1 MGMSTVPDFGEV
13 QTHYHHIFRK
23 TGTAR
28 TQSKT
33 GMVTVTN
40 LGDVHTICVDT
51 VIILLYVTNMT
62 TRRSATG

>member
-13 QTHYHHIFRK
+13 QTHCHHIFRK
-23 TGTAR
+23 TGTVR

-33 GMVTVTN
+33 GMVTN

-51 VIILLYVTNMT
+51 VIILSHVTNMT
-62 TRRSATG
+62 LRRSATG